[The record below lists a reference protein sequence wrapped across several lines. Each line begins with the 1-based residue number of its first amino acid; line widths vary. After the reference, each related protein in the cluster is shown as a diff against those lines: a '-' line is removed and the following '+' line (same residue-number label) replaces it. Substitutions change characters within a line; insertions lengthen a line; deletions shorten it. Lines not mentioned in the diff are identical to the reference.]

1 MLVVRAGS
9 KAGKTEF
16 CKSLFGTVW
25 EQVIED
31 LAAPNFRT
39 FNPDKADAIL
49 LDNVNSADFLLN
61 NRGLLMARNTVHQL
75 AQTATG
81 PFTYPC
87 YLHKIPIMITM
98 DVEKPW
104 PSDSNWLQEN
114 CVVIVVQPGE
124 KLYLTA
130 DGAELPGAPRANT
143 STPQMA
149 ADTDYVNLLNTWAQQ
164 RKTPMRFT
172 FTSEGPL
179 HAATWQC
186 CVQVGALSWT
196 ACGERSKKSAKR
208 AAAIVAWREI
218 QRQ

>member
-1 MLVVRAGS
+1 
-9 KAGKTEF
+9 
-16 CKSLFGTVW
+16 
-25 EQVIED
+25 
-31 LAAPNFRT
+31 
-39 FNPDKADAIL
+39 
-49 LDNVNSADFLLN
+49 
-61 NRGLLMARNTVHQL
+61 
-75 AQTATG
+75 
-81 PFTYPC
+81 
-87 YLHKIPIMITM
+87 MITM

-164 RKTPMRFT
+164 QRKTPMRFT

-179 HAATWQC
+179 HDATWQC